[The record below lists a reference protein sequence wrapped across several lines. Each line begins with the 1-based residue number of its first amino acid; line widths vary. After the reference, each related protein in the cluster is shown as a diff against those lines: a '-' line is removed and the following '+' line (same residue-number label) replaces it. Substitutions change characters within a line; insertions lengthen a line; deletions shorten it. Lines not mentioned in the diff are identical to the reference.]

1 MNCFRYLGFKNFDE
15 IDNLTIPEY
24 KLLMKAV
31 ELRAIDDAYL
41 VHLQA
46 FKNFEVKATKK
57 AGKKRKP
64 VFDKFEKFFDYRKL
78 VRKVLGNDVESNEDI
93 KLSRMREF
101 LSSKK
106 KEGEGNG

>member
-1 MNCFRYLGFKNFDE
+1 M
-15 IDNLTIPEY
+15 TIPEY

-31 ELRAIDDAYL
+31 ELKAIDDAYL

-57 AGKKRKP
+57 VGKKRKP
-64 VFDKFEKFFDYRKL
+64 VFDRFEKFFDYRKL
-78 VRKVLGNDVESNEDI
+78 VRKVLGKDIESNEDI

-101 LSSKK
+101 LNAKK

>member
-1 MNCFRYLGFKNFDE
+1 M
-15 IDNLTIPEY
+15 TIPEY

-31 ELRAIDDAYL
+31 ELRSIDDAYM

-57 AGKKRKP
+57 VGTKRKP
-64 VFDKFEKFFDYRKL
+64 VYDRFEKFFDYRKL
-78 VRKVLGNDVESNEDI
+78 VRKVLGKDIESNEDI

-101 LSSKK
+101 LNAKK